1 MINYEFHSSPEIK
14 LYLII
19 NMVEYLNS
27 LSKRGL
33 SLCSFYL
40 SFYFYLSFSLV
51 VYLDVHMIFVIL
63 RKGHQFN
70 VNGISSPPWSTPWNG
85 EKDLPWIP
93 FLQHIYIHY
102 LFGSLLRI
110 PLNLAVKNNRNLT
123 KKYNKN
129 NISHISYNVSSIKWK
144 DGFIMLIHVSK
155 AIQDRR
161 NGLAPPCLKIF
172 WGLVF

>member
-1 MINYEFHSSPEIK
+1 M
-14 LYLII
+14 L
-19 NMVEYLNS
+19 
-27 LSKRGL
+27 
-33 SLCSFYL
+33 
-40 SFYFYLSFSLV
+40 
-51 VYLDVHMIFVIL
+51 FVIL

-110 PLNLAVKNNRNLT
+110 PLNLAVKNNRDLT

-155 AIQDRR
+155 AKQDRR
-161 NGLAPPCLKIF
+161 NGLAPPCSKIF
-172 WGLVF
+172 WGLVFEHFDRTTHIFFNCSQHTMFTICISFSTPTPKT